1 MMVFVGLIKR
11 TDWDGI
17 LLVEPTTVVPLLP
30 PVPKALTKRKLVLG
44 VNNDV
49 KPLADDGNVNKS
61 GCPD

>member
-1 MMVFVGLIKR
+1 MVFVGLINR

-17 LLVEPTTVVPLLP
+17 LLVEPTTVAPLLL
-30 PVPKALTKRKLVLG
+30 PVPNVLTKRKLVLG

-49 KPLADDGNVNKS
+49 RPLADDGNVNKR